1 MAPLEIHI
9 PTTHVATDTRKP
21 YTLYSVQLS
30 LPLRNHVVQKRYSEF
45 TDLDT
50 NLKSETSQPPPQV
63 LPSKSW
69 LRSTISSE
77 ALTETRRHGLETYLQ
92 AILSDPNSTWRS
104 STAWR
109 TFLNLPQTTQSSSTS
124 TTPTPGSA
132 ALDSS
137 SWLTVHNEIKSQ
149 IHAARSALSKRATS
163 DHPDRAL
170 DQDARASLLRAATG
184 IARCEEFLRSSTA
197 TTNVSG
203 GGGTGAGEL
212 RRRRD
217 LLTATRR
224 EVESLE
230 TMLRARSTR
239 SLLATTDSSSARGL
253 NTGSSGVNGDGA
265 GDAAALFSGSTTAAT
280 HAQQARRSG
289 RVLGGPLKEETNATR
304 ELDNAGVLALQK
316 QTMANQDQ
324 DVLQLGQA
332 VARMKD
338 MGMMIN
344 EELVVQ
350 NEMLN
355 MVEGDVDRVQG
366 KVDVAKKRIA
376 KIK

>member
-9 PTTHVATDTRKP
+9 PTTHIAKDARKP

-50 NLKSETSQPPPQV
+50 NLKSETSQSPPQV

-69 LRSTISSE
+69 LRSTVSSE
-77 ALTETRRHGLETYLQ
+77 ALTESRRHGLESYLQ

-109 TFLNLPQTTQSSSTS
+109 TFLNLPQTTQSSSTA

-132 ALDSS
+132 ALVSS

-170 DQDARASLLRAATG
+170 EQEARASLLRAATG

-197 TTNVSG
+197 TTSGSGSG
-203 GGGTGAGEL
+203 GGATGAGEL

-217 LLTATRR
+217 LLAATRR

-239 SLLATTDSSSARGL
+239 SLLATTDSGSARGL

-265 GDAAALFSGSTTAAT
+265 GDAAALFSGSTTAA
-280 HAQQARRSG
+280 QQARRPG
-289 RVLGGPLKEETNATR
+289 RVLGGPLKEETDETR

-316 QTMANQDQ
+316 QTMADQDQ